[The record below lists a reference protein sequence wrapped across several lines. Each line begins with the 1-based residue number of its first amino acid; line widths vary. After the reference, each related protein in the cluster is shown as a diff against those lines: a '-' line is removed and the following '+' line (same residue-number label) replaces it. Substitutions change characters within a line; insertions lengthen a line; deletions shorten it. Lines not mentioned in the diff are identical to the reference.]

1 MAEAPQWKPSEIH
14 RLMKSVIKILG
25 EARMGVRTDILLG
38 MFMFSVLDNQMPLVP
53 ETVKAVPPSTIEH
66 QPPAVKTP
74 VEVKED
80 PALKEEV
87 LAMTHEKNFA
97 AFCALYDSR
106 PVLRGNDLILDM
118 AHRYNYTVMKI
129 DRNAAE
135 LSEIF
140 GEYKSV
146 ILRFGSA
153 EYTCPRR
160 LSVSHEVHEPVK
172 EAPKHIEFEIPV
184 AQEKPVQQSSSSSA
198 FADIIRGLSAMGLN
212 PEVILRRQTESE
224 EAESDDNIMEG
235 ETEE

>member
-1 MAEAPQWKPSEIH
+1 
-14 RLMKSVIKILG
+14 
-25 EARMGVRTDILLG
+25 
-38 MFMFSVLDNQMPLVP
+38 
-53 ETVKAVPPSTIEH
+53 
-66 QPPAVKTP
+66 
-74 VEVKED
+74 
-80 PALKEEV
+80 
-87 LAMTHEKNFA
+87 MTHEKNFA

-118 AHRYNYTVMKI
+118 AHRYNYTVMKV

-160 LSVSHEVHEPVK
+160 LSASQEVHVSVK

-184 AQEKPVQQSSSSSA
+184 AQEKPVQQSSSA

-212 PEVILRRQTESE
+212 PEVILHRQTESE

-235 ETEE
+235 EAEE